1 MPIDSPVTRILLPLL
16 TIASLVYADS
26 AVDRQLASAARQ
38 RVAMTGM
45 TASLKFQQASVRRQV
60 QAPVAVESSFFV
72 VLDPTAPEPSGGDCA
87 VLPVFT
93 ARGMV
98 ESAARTAGI
107 DPNLLQA
114 VAAQESAFR
123 PCAISPKGAQGLMQL
138 MPATAMDLGVRNPFD
153 PAENLAGGA
162 ALLKQLMT
170 RYSGDLNRVLGAYN
184 AGPSRVDAADGVPA
198 IPETISYVDKILGKL
213 R

>member
-1 MPIDSPVTRILLPLL
+1 
-16 TIASLVYADS
+16 
-26 AVDRQLASAARQ
+26 
-38 RVAMTGM
+38 
-45 TASLKFQQASVRRQV
+45 
-60 QAPVAVESSFFV
+60 
-72 VLDPTAPEPSGGDCA
+72 
-87 VLPVFT
+87 
-93 ARGMV
+93 
-98 ESAARTAGI
+98 
-107 DPNLLQA
+107 
-114 VAAQESAFR
+114 
-123 PCAISPKGAQGLMQL
+123 MQL

>member
-1 MPIDSPVTRILLPLL
+1 MTRILLPLFVM
-16 TIASLVYADS
+16 AWS
-26 AVDRQLASAARQ
+26 AWAETTVERQLASAARQ
-38 RVAMTGM
+38 RQAMTGM
-45 TASLKFQQASVRRQV
+45 TASLKLQQDSVRRQV
-60 QAPVAVESSFFV
+60 QAPVAVEQSFFV
-72 VLDPTAPEPSGGDCA
+72 VLDTSPPEPGSGGDCA

-93 ARGMV
+93 TRGMV

-114 VAAQESAFR
+114 VAAQESAFH
-123 PCAISPKGAQGLMQL
+123 PCAVSPKGAQGLMQL
-138 MPATAMDLGVRNPFD
+138 MPGTAVELGVRNPFD
-153 PAENLAGGA
+153 PAESLAGGA

-184 AGPSRVDAADGVPA
+184 AGPARVDAADGVPA